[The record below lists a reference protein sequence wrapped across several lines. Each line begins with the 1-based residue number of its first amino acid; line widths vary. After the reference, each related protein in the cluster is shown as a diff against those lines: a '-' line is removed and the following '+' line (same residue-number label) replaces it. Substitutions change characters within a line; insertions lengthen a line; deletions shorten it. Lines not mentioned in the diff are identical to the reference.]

1 MWSWASD
8 LLGSTRALSISS
20 AVNFKST
27 PMTGSKTCKKETSS
41 FLHEIFIKKKKQR
54 ERMRAV
60 CLFYAQKIKNRSEFP
75 SSPNLLDFRFQIRV
89 VVQNDDAFFLLVV
102 CHFAE
107 REGGVRD
114 WMEKREGG
122 GGGAVKI

>member
-41 FLHEIFIKKKKQR
+41 FLHEIFIKKKNR
-54 ERMRAV
+54 ERDRGQFVYFTLKKLRTVA
-60 CLFYAQKIKNRSEFP
+60 
-75 SSPNLLDFRFQIRV
+75 SSHRPRIFSISDF
-89 VVQNDDAFFLLVV
+89 
-102 CHFAE
+102 
-107 REGGVRD
+107 
-114 WMEKREGG
+114 K
-122 GGGAVKI
+122 